1 MNYQV
6 ITIQD
11 NNDFFWGVAEM
22 QTEQIIDTFFFQED
36 AVEYAT
42 FLEKG
47 GAFAGFTPS
56 FILTEVKIP
65 ESLDESFS
73 REFDLTE

>member
-11 NNDFFWGVAEM
+11 NDDFFWGVAEM

-36 AVEYAT
+36 AEEYAT
-42 FLEKG
+42 FLERG
-47 GAFAGFTPS
+47 GAFSGFTPM
-56 FILTEVKIP
+56 FMLNTYKIP
-65 ESLDESFS
+65 ESLDDSFT
-73 REFDLTE
+73 REFDVTE